1 MLGLSIKEKLLA
13 LKDIAGDQKEKI
25 ILLRNQKSQLEKQVD
40 KMNDDLEIEK
50 QYIHTIQ
57 MDLGQK
63 IKKLKSDIKTSEEV
77 RKALNAE
84 NAENLDKN
92 QSLIKKNEELVILV
106 QKEEQMLNMKEEE
119 VENIDKKTMIY

>member
-1 MLGLSIKEKLLA
+1 
-13 LKDIAGDQKEKI
+13 
-25 ILLRNQKSQLEKQVD
+25 
-40 KMNDDLEIEK
+40 
-50 QYIHTIQ
+50 

-77 RKALNAE
+77 RKAFNAE

-119 VENIDKKTMIY
+119 VENIDKKLGFIKPKLESSL